1 MQNIDLFGTAIE
13 LPRRIK
19 SSTNLGTTQFVDQ
32 KVLCE
37 PTPPSLLPI
46 EPRRDNEDTLDDDDN
61 LPEPNLSPRDAL
73 KRYLQQNSI
82 AFVDA
87 DKVKAGLFSRDR
99 LELFDFVVHRED
111 TTYLVAACA
120 KRPHTS
126 LLSDLKQW
134 EKILGPGFQAAV
146 AVIDEDDPIS
156 FRTVDGDKLDIV

>member
-1 MQNIDLFGTAIE
+1 MQDIDLFGTPIE
-13 LPRRIK
+13 SPRRIK

-37 PTPPSLLPI
+37 PTPPSLLPG
-46 EPRRDNEDTLDDDDN
+46 ESRRDNEETLDDD
-61 LPEPNLSPRDAL
+61 LPEPDLSPRDAL

-99 LELFDFVVHRED
+99 LELFDFLLHRED
-111 TTYLVAACA
+111 AIYLVAACA

-134 EKILGPGFQAAV
+134 HNILGPGFQAAV
-146 AVIDEDDPIS
+146 AMIDEDDPIC
-156 FRTVDGDKLDIV
+156 FRTIDGDRVNIA